1 MLPSASASSAGK
13 IFPGCGLQWLAG
25 TRTGSDH
32 TMSEDLRLQ
41 QILLAACSLS
51 EFLIQ
56 EAGLGHGDTSGRNGL
71 RVYAS

>member
-13 IFPGCGLQWLAG
+13 ISPGWRLPWLAG
-25 TRTGSDH
+25 SRAGPARTL
-32 TMSEDLRLQ
+32 SEDLRLQ
-41 QILLAACSLS
+41 QILLMAHSLP
-51 EFLIQ
+51 ELLIQ